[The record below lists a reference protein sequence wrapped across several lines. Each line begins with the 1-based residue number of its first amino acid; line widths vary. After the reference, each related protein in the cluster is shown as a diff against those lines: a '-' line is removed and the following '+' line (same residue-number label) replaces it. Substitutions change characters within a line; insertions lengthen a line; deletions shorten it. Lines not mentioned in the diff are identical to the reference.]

1 MQKDNFHN
9 QDSASNRYTCNE
21 YREEM
26 ILLGL
31 RQKFHNPDL
40 PESEKG
46 YLREEITRLE
56 EKIGF

>member
-1 MQKDNFHN
+1 MQKDNLHK

-26 ILLGL
+26 ILLAL
-31 RQKFHNPDL
+31 RQKLHDPDL
-40 PESEKG
+40 PESEKE